1 MPEMNGGQFWWNW
14 WVSVAVAFGTIFAA
28 LVALFGQA
36 FRIKF
41 FPPKLTLDLVSADGE
56 KTMHRHPNG
65 TGEPVRY
72 YHLRVANSRRWSPAN
87 GVSVVLLQLEEPG
100 PDGQLQ
106 IKWTG
111 DVPFGWRHQQLF
123 PIARTIGAQADID
136 LCSVTESRHLQLH
149 LLLTPF
155 NLQAMRT
162 QACDMVLSL
171 QARGNQVDSDVLRL
185 RIAWDGKWEQGVAEM
200 RSHMVVSKAT

>member
-1 MPEMNGGQFWWNW
+1 MNNTQFWWNW
-14 WVSVAVAFGTIFAA
+14 WVSLAVAFGTISAV

-36 FRIKF
+36 FRAKF

-56 KTMHRHPNG
+56 ATTLRHPDG
-65 TGEPVRY
+65 TVVPVRY
-72 YHLRVANSRRWSPAN
+72 YHLRIANSRRWSPAN

-106 IKWTG
+106 VRWTG

-123 PIARTIGAQADID
+123 PISRTIGAQADID
-136 LCSVTESRHLQLH
+136 LCSVTESLRLQLH

-155 NLQAMRT
+155 NLQAIRT
-162 QACDMVLSL
+162 QSCAMVLSL
-171 QARGNQVDSDVLRL
+171 QARGDQADSDVLRI
-185 RIAWDGKWEQGVAEM
+185 RIAWDGEWQQGAAEM
-200 RSHMVVSKAT
+200 RRHMVISQVT